1 MHSLQKRCMHSITV
15 HVSRSMFMQMGHLNS
30 FKVRELIL
38 VMAVVGVVEVV
49 EVLWGEGKVVVVVEG
64 CGGIILEQTGRF
76 KSQSVNPSTSR
87 YSS

>member
-49 EVLWGEGKVVVVVEG
+49 EVGEGKVVVVVEG

-76 KSQSVNPSTSR
+76 RSQSVNPSTSR

>member
-1 MHSLQKRCMHSITV
+1 
-15 HVSRSMFMQMGHLNS
+15 MFMQMGHLNS

-49 EVLWGEGKVVVVVEG
+49 EVGEGKVVVVVEG

>member
-15 HVSRSMFMQMGHLNS
+15 HVSRSMFMQIGHLNS

-38 VMAVVGVVEVV
+38 VMAVGVGVGVEEEPLV
-49 EVLWGEGKVVVVVEG
+49 GKVLVVVEG
-64 CGGIILEQTGRF
+64 CGGGIILEQTGRF

-87 YSS
+87 CSS

>member
-38 VMAVVGVVEVV
+38 VMAVVGVEV
-49 EVLWGEGKVVVVVEG
+49 GEGKVVVLVVEG

>member
-49 EVLWGEGKVVVVVEG
+49 EVGEGKVVVEG

>member
-38 VMAVVGVVEVV
+38 VMAVVGVEV
-49 EVLWGEGKVVVVVEG
+49 GEGKVVVLVEG
-64 CGGIILEQTGRF
+64 CGGGGIILEQTGRF

>member
-49 EVLWGEGKVVVVVEG
+49 GVGEGKVVVVVEG

>member
-49 EVLWGEGKVVVVVEG
+49 EVGEGKVVVVVEG

>member
-38 VMAVVGVVEVV
+38 VMAVVGVVV
-49 EVLWGEGKVVVVVEG
+49 GEGKVVVVVEG

>member
-1 MHSLQKRCMHSITV
+1 MHSITV

-49 EVLWGEGKVVVVVEG
+49 VGEGKVDN
-64 CGGIILEQTGRF
+64 L
-76 KSQSVNPSTSR
+76 KTSCLLF
-87 YSS
+87 

>member
-49 EVLWGEGKVVVVVEG
+49 VGEGKVVVVVEG

>member
-49 EVLWGEGKVVVVVEG
+49 NVGEGKVVVVVEG

-76 KSQSVNPSTSR
+76 RSQSVNPSTSR

>member
-49 EVLWGEGKVVVVVEG
+49 EGEGKVVVVVEG

-76 KSQSVNPSTSR
+76 RSQSVNPSTSR